1 MYRRRP
7 TGRCTGGDQPADVP
21 AEDALSGDMLSGM
34 HLKEMYRQKMHRKRM
49 MYCGIMHSMRLF
61 TDMKKPGLLK

>member
-1 MYRRRP
+1 
-7 TGRCTGGDQPADVP
+7 
-21 AEDALSGDMLSGM
+21 
-34 HLKEMYRQKMHRKRM
+34 MYRQKMHRKRM